1 MSAKVDPTVH
11 RELINEMMTGADKG
25 PDTSQGFQRCFYTL
39 WGKENDITWETQPDA
54 DLVGSIVPGTGRQ
67 DWRKLRPFDL
77 LPTIDAATGGVAR
90 ELLYVGDHTRVSC
103 AHIVG
108 SEPHFERAG
117 DFDTIFVQF
126 SGIGLVE
133 TSFGTIEL
141 NPGEALLVPAMVA
154 HRTSGSRHCRRM
166 EYRVRQLVEVHSD
179 PQKPKTNTRFRVRP
193 EGDDAPEARPVISV
207 PANGKIREHLSRWAD
222 RPGEDFWFE
231 RTYSHIAGR
240 ADSGRAPVKLRIF
253 DYFVTTLAGTKKLPP
268 VRQALLWDS
277 PTFRQRV
284 YSNPAKQPAPHRG
297 YDEDELWFQFRGP
310 IGVETEHAAYT
321 METGETSM
329 AEAGVSHTSLS
340 RPGLFRLTTYSPT
353 PLRMVTDPAKAL
365 RETRWVVEVEEGA

>member
-1 MSAKVDPTVH
+1 MH
-11 RELINEMMTGADKG
+11 RELISGMMSGAEKG
-25 PDTSQGFQRCFYTL
+25 PETAAGFQRCFYTL
-39 WGKENDITWETQPDA
+39 WGRENEITWEVQPDS
-54 DLVGSIVPGTGRQ
+54 DLVGTIVPGTGRQ

-77 LPTIDAATGGVAR
+77 LQPIDPASGGTAR

-103 AHIVG
+103 AHIIG

-126 SGIGLVE
+126 AGCGLVE

-166 EYRVRQLVEVHSD
+166 EYRVRQLVEVHPD
-179 PQKPKTNTRFRVRP
+179 PAQPRTRTRFRVRP
-193 EGDDAPEARPVISV
+193 AGDDAPEQEPSIAV
-207 PANGKIREHLSRWAD
+207 PANGRIREHLSRWAD
-222 RPGEDFWFE
+222 RTGEDFWFE
-231 RTYSHIAGR
+231 RTYAYLAGR

-284 YSNPAKQPAPHRG
+284 YSNPARQPAPHRG

-310 IGVETEHAAYT
+310 IGVETEHGAYD
-321 METGETSM
+321 MQSGETSM

-340 RPGLFRLTTYSPT
+340 RPGLYRLTTYSPT
-353 PLRMVTDPAKAL
+353 PLRMVADPAKHL
-365 RETRWVVEVEEGA
+365 RETLWAVDVEDAS